1 MGLFDDLSRFLESR
15 LDEFLKAHPELEL
28 QALDDQLNQQEAD
41 ARRLLDQSRSEER
54 RIQSRILTLAQEI
67 KTWHLRVEKAAQ
79 ANRPDLAERAKQREA
94 ALLNQGNQLWGQMQ
108 GTKERI
114 QQMESL
120 LVRVQ
125 KRRQEVKDKIQSL
138 KAQQRA
144 TSQAETSWGKPVDP
158 YDELEQEFQK
168 LEVDV
173 ELQKMRRNKR

>member
-41 ARRLLDQSRSEER
+41 ARRLLDQSRSEEK

-67 KTWHLRVEKAAQ
+67 KTWHLRVEKAAR

-125 KRRQEVKDKIQSL
+125 QRRQQVKEKIQDL
-138 KAQQRA
+138 KAQQKA
-144 TSQAETSWGKPVDP
+144 TSPAEASWGKPVDP
-158 YDELEQEFQK
+158 YDELEKEFQK
-168 LEVDV
+168 LEVDA
-173 ELQKMRRNKR
+173 ELQRMKNNKR